1 MRKKM
6 KKKYKKKDSK
16 RYFHGG
22 IKDHYTIVCHYNDAR
37 SYTPFYGTGEQ
48 LKKFVLKIR
57 KEKYESKLPK
67 RVSIELMVDKIPKV

>member
-1 MRKKM
+1 MKKRKKE
-6 KKKYKKKDSK
+6 KDGEKSSP
-16 RYFHGG
+16 GG

-48 LKKFVLKIR
+48 LQKFALKIR

-67 RVSIELMVDKIPKV
+67 RVSIELVG